1 MLTQILTFLI
11 FFAVVGCILYGRRLI
26 RTEKVDAVFG
36 NPERALGG
44 THWVIVGSSFLLLIW
59 LYYSWDIAKGF
70 YPKSA
75 NELCQVAKV
84 NDSLLGLKYQ
94 FPIEEREFKSTS
106 QIKKENK
113 NLRIIQSEI
122 QNSEELSSQ
131 QKTILTSYIRKTNQL
146 IPLLTNEDLLE
157 NETKQKIDDITG
169 KINLLTENFKKPDYP
184 FETEQELNKRLE
196 DVNKEGGWGI
206 TKVDAGSGSIENTLE
221 VPLVPATYRG
231 LKFHTAAQELNLI
244 SDEFFKL
251 RNHNPQFKSKIKELK
266 DEIKSYRK
274 DLNDNEEV
282 ASTYAKNI
290 IKIARRIE
298 FASIYPPNALDK
310 MQAAIIKFENAQID
324 AQGGLR
330 LIDIFLFPAGTIVA
344 SGPSCSEQGS
354 GRWLPKP
361 SDTFNKFILMSKPS
375 VGYKDIPLL
384 WIQMVDVSKM
394 IGFILPD
401 WIADI
406 LPGEYPVHTKDG
418 IVKQNFKGG
427 VLKIVTGDFN
437 LLKVPVPYGHIWDS
451 FLRVFLGLV
460 FGILI
465 GVPLGLFMGLNRF
478 AKGFFDPLIELYRPV
493 PPLAWAPLIIS
504 VLGID
509 NTGKV
514 FLLFMV
520 SLSIMIISARAGAS
534 GTQLSKIHA
543 AHSLGASKKQI
554 LRHVIFPNSLPEILT
569 GIRVAVGMC
578 WGTLVAAEFLAG
590 TTGIGFVE
598 NVAKKYFQ
606 YEVIWITIF
615 IMGML
620 GLLFDITLRKII
632 DKTIPWRGKG

>member
-1 MLTQILTFLI
+1 MLTQFATILI
-11 FFAVVGCILYGRRLI
+11 FVAIIGCILYGRRLI
-26 RTEKVDAVFG
+26 KTEKVDAVFG
-36 NPERALGG
+36 NPERAKGG
-44 THWVIVGSSFLLLIW
+44 THWIVVGSSAILLVW

-75 NELCQVAKV
+75 NELCQVAKI
-84 NDSLLGLKYQ
+84 NESLMGLKYQ

-106 QIKKENK
+106 IIKIENK
-113 NLRIIQSEI
+113 NLKNIANEI
-122 QNSEELSSQ
+122 RNSNDLNDQ
-131 QKTILTSYIRKTNQL
+131 QKNILIGFIDKTTQL
-146 IPLLTNEDLLE
+146 IPLLTNNNLMEMD
-157 NETKQKIDDITG
+157 TKIKIKEMTEEI
-169 KINLLTENFKKPDYP
+169 KILSSNFKKKDYP
-184 FETEQELNKRLE
+184 FETEEEKNERLKAVSE
-196 DVNKEGGWGI
+196 QGGWGI
-206 TKVDAGSGSIENTLE
+206 TTVRTGTGSIENTLE
-221 VPLVPATYRG
+221 VPLVPGTNRG
-231 LKFHTAAQELNLI
+231 LKFHAAAAELKVI
-244 SDEFFKL
+244 SDKFFKL
-251 RNHNPQFKSKIKELK
+251 RNHNSNFKTSIKELK
-266 DEIKSYRK
+266 NEIKVYRKSLDDSDEI
-274 DLNDNEEV
+274 

-290 IKIARRIE
+290 VKIARRIE
-298 FASIYPPNALDK
+298 FASIYPPTALNEMKD
-310 MQAAIIKFENAQID
+310 AIIEFDNLQKSE
-324 AQGGLR
+324 QGGLR
-330 LIDIFLFPAGTIVA
+330 LIDILLFPAGTIVA

-375 VGYKDIPLL
+375 VGYKNIPLL
-384 WIQMVDVSKM
+384 WIEMVDVSSM
-394 IGFILPD
+394 VGFILPD
-401 WIADI
+401 WIADV

-418 IVKQNFKGG
+418 IVKENFKSK
-427 VLKIVTGDFN
+427 VLKLVTGDFK
-437 LLKVPVPYGHIWDS
+437 LFKVPVPYGHIWDS

-460 FGILI
+460 FGIII

>member
-1 MLTQILTFLI
+1 MFTQFITALI
-11 FFAVVGCILYGRRLI
+11 FIAIIGCILYGRRLI
-26 RTEKVDAVFG
+26 KTEKVDAVFG
-36 NPERALGG
+36 NPERAKGG
-44 THWVIVGSSFLLLIW
+44 THWVIVGTSAILLVW

-84 NDSLLGLKYQ
+84 NESLLGLKYQ

-106 QIKKENK
+106 IIKIENK
-113 NLRIIQSEI
+113 NLQRVTNEI
-122 QNSEELSSQ
+122 QNSPDLSNQ
-131 QKTILTSYIRKTNQL
+131 QKTFLVGYIDQTKQL

-157 NETKQKIDDITG
+157 SETNQKITDITS
-169 KINLLTENFKKPDYP
+169 KINLLTENFQKPDYP
-184 FETEQELNKRLE
+184 FETEQELNKRLQAVSE
-196 DVNKEGGWGI
+196 QGNWGI
-206 TKVDAGSGSIENTLE
+206 ITVRTGTGSIENTTE
-221 VPLVPATYRG
+221 IPTVPATNKG
-231 LKFHTAAQELNLI
+231 LKFHAVAEELKIIN
-244 SDEFFKL
+244 DEFFKL
-251 RNHNPQFKSKIKELK
+251 RNHNTQFKNSIKKIK
-266 DEIKSYRK
+266 DDIKVYRK
-274 DLNDNEEV
+274 SLDDTEEV
-282 ASTYAKNI
+282 ASTFAKDI
-290 IKIARRIE
+290 VKIARRIE
-298 FASIYPPNALDK
+298 YASIYPPTALNK
-310 MQAAIIKFENAQID
+310 MKNAIIEFDNVQKDQ
-324 AQGGLR
+324 QGGLR
-330 LIDIFLFPAGTIVA
+330 LVDIFLFPAGTIVA

-361 SDTFNKFILMSKPS
+361 SDTFNKFVLMSKPS
-375 VGYKDIPLL
+375 VGYKNIPLL
-384 WIQMVDVSKM
+384 WIDMVDVSKM

-406 LPGEYPVHTKDG
+406 LPGQYPVHNKDG
-418 IVKQNFKGG
+418 MVKQNFKGN
-427 VLKIVTGDFN
+427 VLKIVTGDFK
-437 LLKVPVPYGHIWDS
+437 LFKVPVPYGHIWDS

-460 FGILI
+460 FGIII

>member
-1 MLTQILTFLI
+1 MFTQFITILI
-11 FFAVVGCILYGRRLI
+11 IISIIGCILYGRRLI
-26 RTEKVDAVFG
+26 KTEKVDAVFG
-36 NPERALGG
+36 NPERAKGG
-44 THWVIVGSSFLLLIW
+44 THWIIVGSGAILLIW

-84 NDSLLGLKYQ
+84 NEALLGLKYQ

-106 QIKKENK
+106 IIKIENK
-113 NLRIIQSEI
+113 NLKKITAEVQSSPDLT
-122 QNSEELSSQ
+122 NQ
-131 QKTILTSYIRKTNQL
+131 QKINLVRFIDKTKRL
-146 IPLLTNEDLLE
+146 IPLLTNEDLIE
-157 NETKQKIDDITG
+157 IETKQKLNEITG
-169 KINLLTENFKKPDYP
+169 KINLLSENFKKTDYP
-184 FETEQELNKRLE
+184 FETEEELNTRLQA
-196 DVNKEGGWGI
+196 VKEQGGWGI
-206 TKVDAGSGSIENTLE
+206 TKIDSGTGSIENTIE
-221 VPLVPATYRG
+221 VPLVAATKKG
-231 LKFHTAAQELNLI
+231 LKFSAAAEELKI
-244 SDEFFKL
+244 IDEEFFKL
-251 RNHNPQFKSKIKELK
+251 RNHNPQFKTSIKELK
-266 DEIKSYRK
+266 DEIKTYRK
-274 DLNDNEEV
+274 NLNDNEEV
-282 ASTYAKNI
+282 ASNYAKNI
-290 IKIARRIE
+290 VKIARRIE
-298 FASIYPPNALDK
+298 FASIYPPNALNG
-310 MQAAIIKFENAQID
+310 MQNAIVKFDNLQKSE
-324 AQGGLR
+324 QGGLR
-330 LIDIFLFPAGTIVA
+330 LIDILLFPAGTIVS
-344 SGPSCSEQGS
+344 SGTSCSEQGS

-361 SDTFNKFILMSKPS
+361 SDTLNKFILMSKPS
-375 VGYKDIPLL
+375 VGYKNIPLL
-384 WIQMVDVSKM
+384 WIDLMDVSKI

-406 LPGEYPVHTKDG
+406 LPGEYPVHNADG
-418 IVKQNFKGG
+418 VVKQNFKGK
-427 VLKIVTGDFN
+427 VLKIVTGDFK
-437 LLKVPVPYGHIWDS
+437 LFKIPVPYGHIWDS
-451 FLRVFLGLV
+451 FLRVFLGLI

-554 LRHVIFPNSLPEILT
+554 LRYVIFPNSLPEILT

-620 GLLFDITLRKII
+620 GLLFDVTLRKII
-632 DKTIPWRGKG
+632 EKTIPWRGKG

>member
-1 MLTQILTFLI
+1 MITGVLTFVF
-11 FFAVVGCILYGRRLI
+11 FFAIVGCILYGRKLI

-36 NPERALGG
+36 NPERAKGG
-44 THWVIVGSSFLLLIW
+44 VHWVIVGSSFLLLIW
-59 LYYSWDIAKGF
+59 LYYSWDIAKSF
-70 YPKSA
+70 FPKSA
-75 NELCQVAKV
+75 NELCQVGKV
-84 NDSLLGLKYQ
+84 NESLLGLKYL
-94 FPIEEREFKSTS
+94 FPIEQRQFKSTA
-106 QIKKENK
+106 
-113 NLRIIQSEI
+113 IIQKETENLNEI
-122 QNSEELSSQ
+122 LLEINQSDLKNQDKNTLISFVE
-131 QKTILTSYIRKTNQL
+131 KTKKT
-146 IPLLTNEDLLE
+146 IPLLTDENLLE
-157 NETKQKIDDITG
+157 NETREKIDVLAD
-169 KINLLTENFKKPDYP
+169 KIFTLSENFSKSDFPNESVEDEKKRI
-184 FETEQELNKRLE
+184 QEANQ
-196 DVNKEGGWGI
+196 EGTWSASS
-206 TKVDAGSGSIENTLE
+206 TSIENTIE
-221 VPLVPATYRG
+221 IPSIPKTKRG
-231 LKFHTAAQELNLI
+231 LKFQAAAEELNLI
-244 SDEFFKL
+244 SDEFFEL
-251 RNHNPQFKSKIKELK
+251 RNHNTQYRNAYDNLSKEIKDFRSNLSSS
-266 DEIKSYRK
+266 DEIVSSFAK
-274 DLNDNEEV
+274 DIL
-282 ASTYAKNI
+282 
-290 IKIARRIE
+290 KIARRIE
-298 FASIYPPNALDK
+298 YASIFPPNALVN
-310 MQAAIIKFENAQID
+310 MQASIEKFDEVQNKE
-324 AQGGLR
+324 QGGLR
-330 LIDIFLFPAGTIVA
+330 WVDILLFPSGTIIS

-361 SDTFNKFILMSKPS
+361 SDTLNKFVLMMNPN
-375 VGYKDIPLL
+375 VGFKQIPLI
-384 WIQMVDVSKM
+384 WYEMMDVSKI

-406 LPGEYPVHTKDG
+406 LPGEYPVHNEKG
-418 IVKQNFKGG
+418 EVNSNFKSK
-427 VLKIVTGDFN
+427 VLSFVTGDFE
-437 LLKVPVPYGHIWDS
+437 LFKIPIPTGHIWDS

-460 FGILI
+460 AGIII

-509 NTGKV
+509 NFGKV

-543 AHSLGASKKQI
+543 AHSLGASKWQI

-569 GIRVAVGMC
+569 GIRVATGMC

-590 TTGIGFVE
+590 TTGVGFVE

-620 GLLFDITLRKII
+620 GLLFDITIRKII